1 MYQFVIPIHHVNWST
16 RSVLEGIYQKYKPK
30 QIYIITSENEIK
42 ILKNKSTNWKID
54 NLSLLDEDIFFL
66 KKYGLSKADIVSQI
80 TQNKPNYTPGW
91 LYQQI
96 IKLGADDVINEIE
109 EVFVVWDSDLLPV
122 KSWPL
127 VDENK
132 EKFALLQ
139 DKSHG
144 NQDVLNSWKNL
155 ITNVLKINP
164 VQDVRGTFTS
174 HHMIFKKK
182 YLKSLKSKFKDHF
195 KSDQNWIELIIK
207 AANIYGSFGE
217 YWTYASW
224 VNHINKNDLN
234 YYPYEKY
241 GLTTERFY
249 DDGNGLFSKEFKKY
263 TNFDEQDDFYPS
275 YSSILNFIDK
285 HYHTHP
291 SSLSFETNIRH
302 TKKKVENIHLEE
314 IRSIWKEK
322 KSL

>member
-16 RSVLEGIYQKYKPK
+16 RSVLEGISKKYKPK
-30 QIYIITSENEIK
+30 QIYVVTSDHEIK
-42 ILKNKSTNWKID
+42 TFKDKSNSWDIENLK
-54 NLSLLDEDIFFL
+54 LLDEDNFFL
-66 KKYGLSKADIVSQI
+66 NKYGLTKKDIVSQI
-80 TQNKPNYTPGW
+80 TQNKPNYSPGW

-96 IKLGADDVINEIE
+96 IKLGASDVIDELGD
-109 EVFVVWDSDLLPV
+109 VFLIWDADLLPV
-122 KSWPL
+122 KSWPIL
-127 VDENK
+127 DEKK

-139 DKSHG
+139 DKSYG
-144 NQDVLNSWKNL
+144 NQDVLSSWKNL
-155 ITNVLKINP
+155 ITNVLEINP
-164 VQDVRGTFTS
+164 VEDIRGTFTS
-174 HHMIFKKK
+174 HHMVFKKK
-182 YLKSLKSKFKDHF
+182 YLKSLKLKFKDHF

-224 VNHINKNDLN
+224 VNHINKDDLN

-249 DDGNGLFSKEFKKY
+249 DDGNGLFSKKYKKFS
-263 TNFDEQDDFYPS
+263 NFDEQEDFYPS
-275 YSSILNFIDK
+275 YSSIINFIDK
-285 HYHTHP
+285 NYQLPP

-302 TKKKVENIHLEE
+302 TKKKDENIHLEE
-314 IRSIWKEK
+314 KRSIWRE